1 MKRNAKTQIG
11 VPCSIFVKI
20 IGMKEFKNYINCYLD
35 TIEKIDKKKY
45 QDKFPWVNDKLF
57 NEQWQFWLGNK
68 LIDVDGNVIKRS
80 NKQKLIFLDVDGVLN
95 HSISTDAIDAKCLE
109 NLREIVK
116 QTNSL
121 IILISSWK
129 SGWNKNKK
137 EQFDSDANYLDERLK
152 EVGLSIFDKSSRNA
166 YPRCFEV
173 ADWLVRFNTNK
184 YVVLDD
190 DWGNYGNTPIKEKLI
205 RCDYYDRGLTKE
217 LSLGAIKLLNP

>member
-1 MKRNAKTQIG
+1 M
-11 VPCSIFVKI
+11 
-20 IGMKEFKNYINCYLD
+20 
-35 TIEKIDKKKY
+35 
-45 QDKFPWVNDKLF
+45 
-57 NEQWQFWLGNK
+57 
-68 LIDVDGNVIKRS
+68 
-80 NKQKLIFLDVDGVLN
+80 
-95 HSISTDAIDAKCLE
+95 E

-190 DWGNYGNTPIKEKLI
+190 DWGNYGNTPIKEKLV

-217 LSLGAIKLLNP
+217 LSLGAIKLLNT

>member
-1 MKRNAKTQIG
+1 ME
-11 VPCSIFVKI
+11 
-20 IGMKEFKNYINCYLD
+20 EFKNYINCYLD

-45 QDKFPWVNDKLF
+45 QEKFPWVNDKLF
-57 NEQWQFWLGNK
+57 NEQWLFWLGNK
-68 LIDVDGNVIKRS
+68 LIDADGNVIENFS
-80 NKQKLIFLDVDGVLN
+80 KQKLVFLDVDGVLN
-95 HSISTDAIDAKCLE
+95 HSTSTDAIDAKCLE
-109 NLREIVK
+109 NLRVIVK

-129 SGWNKNKK
+129 SGWNKNKN

-173 ADWLVRFNTNK
+173 TDWLARFNTNK

-190 DWGNYGNTPIKEKLI
+190 DWGSYIDTPIEEKLI
-205 RCDYYDRGLTKE
+205 KCDYYDRGLTKE
-217 LSLGAIKLLNP
+217 LALDAMKLLND